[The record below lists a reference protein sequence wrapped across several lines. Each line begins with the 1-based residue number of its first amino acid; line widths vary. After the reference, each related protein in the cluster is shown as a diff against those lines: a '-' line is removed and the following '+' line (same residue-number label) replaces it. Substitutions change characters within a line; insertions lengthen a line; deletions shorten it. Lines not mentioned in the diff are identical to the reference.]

1 MHHKETLAGLQ
12 AFRLSS
18 ACKQQ
23 ALGTSPVTWGLTESQ
38 VTEPLWGPRTN
49 SIPTGREVTLRAHL
63 ACHIIA
69 LFIKG

>member
-18 ACKQQ
+18 ASKQQ

-38 VTEPLWGPRTN
+38 VTEPLCC
-49 SIPTGREVTLRAHL
+49 SQD
-63 ACHIIA
+63 
-69 LFIKG
+69 